1 MASKTVTK
9 SISRRDLLAGNSLMM
24 KFFSIYLEGQN
35 EKSGRILCSLYIFFS
50 KSVRQIVA
58 RKPAQQLIF
67 DFDIKEPIASDL
79 GQ

>member
-1 MASKTVTK
+1 
-9 SISRRDLLAGNSLMM
+9 MM

-67 DFDIKEPIASDL
+67 DFDIKEPVASDL